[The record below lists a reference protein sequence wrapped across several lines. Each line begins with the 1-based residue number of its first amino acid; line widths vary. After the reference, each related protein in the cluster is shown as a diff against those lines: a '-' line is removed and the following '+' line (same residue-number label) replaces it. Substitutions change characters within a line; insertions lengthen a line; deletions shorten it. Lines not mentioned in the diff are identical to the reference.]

1 MSRSPKLVL
10 AACCLTML
18 AVGENSTAIM
28 AALPAMTAELKL
40 EAATVEWIVNAYLLA
55 SAVFIV
61 LGGEAADRFG
71 AARSSAA
78 GIALFALASL
88 VIALAPDGRMVVAAR
103 ALQGIGAAFAVPGTL
118 AAVTHE
124 HSESDH
130 PRVIGA
136 WSGFLML
143 GFSIGPLIG
152 GALTHYA
159 GWRAMFWLNL
169 LLMAP
174 AGLALWL
181 RPPAATA
188 RTDRVDWLGLALL
201 AVFMVALVEGLHG
214 VAHLE
219 SAPASVLVPLVLAV
233 AAFAGLVRVEA
244 HRSAPLLDFALFRDR
259 NFALACALAFL
270 LMGDIMALLLYYN
283 IFAQASDGAQHG
295 LGLTPVAAGLSLM
308 PLSAG
313 LFGFARTSHRLAER
327 IGIRPMMAGGS
338 VLLALG
344 CAVAWL
350 ALSGAGF
357 AVLLVGLFAA
367 GAGIALPYSSAP
379 RIGLAALP
387 QTLAGKGSGILNSSS
402 FLGGTVGVTAGGVL
416 FGAFGFT
423 GVLALVAISALA
435 GAGLALGIR
444 EK

>member
-28 AALPAMTAELKL
+28 AALPAMTSELKL
-40 EAATVEWIVNAYLLA
+40 EGATVEWIVNAYLLA

-88 VIALAPDGRMVVAAR
+88 VIALAPDGRTVVAAR

-124 HSESDH
+124 FPESDH

-136 WSGFLML
+136 WTGFLML

-159 GWRAMFWLNL
+159 GWRTVFWLNL

-181 RPPAATA
+181 RPRTASA

-201 AVFMVALVEGLHG
+201 AVFMVALVQGLHG

-219 SAPASVLVPLVLAV
+219 SAPAAAIVPLVLAV
-233 AAFAGLVRVEA
+233 VAFAGLVRVETR
-244 HRSAPLLDFALFRDR
+244 RSAPLLDLGLFRDG
-259 NFALACALAFL
+259 NFSLACVLGFL
-270 LMGDIMALLLYYN
+270 LMGDIMATLLYYN
-283 IFAQASDGAQHG
+283 IFAQAPRD
-295 LGLTPVAAGLSLM
+295 LGLTPVAAGLSLI

-313 LFGFARTSHRLAER
+313 LFGFARTSHRLAAKV
-327 IGIRPMMAGGS
+327 GIRPMMIAGS
-338 VLLALG
+338 LLLALG
-344 CAVAWL
+344 CAIAWVAL
-350 ALSGAGF
+350 AGAGF
-357 AVLLVGLFAA
+357 AVLMAGLFAM
-367 GAGIALPYSSAP
+367 GAGIALPYASAP

-387 QTLAGKGSGILNSSS
+387 QTLAGKGSGILNSST

-416 FGAFGFT
+416 FGIFGFK
-423 GVLALVAISALA
+423 GVLALVAISALV
-435 GAGLALGIR
+435 GAGLALR
-444 EK
+444 LRD

>member
-1 MSRSPKLVL
+1 MTRSPKLVL

-88 VIALAPDGRMVVAAR
+88 VIALAPDGRTVVTAR

-118 AAVTHE
+118 AAVTYE

-136 WSGFLML
+136 WTGFLML

-174 AGLALWL
+174 PGLALWL
-181 RPPAATA
+181 RPPAAAA
-188 RTDRVDWLGLALL
+188 RTDRIDWFGLGLL
-201 AVFMVALVEGLHG
+201 AVFMIALVQGLHG

-219 SAPASVLVPLVLAV
+219 SAPAAVVVPLVLAV
-233 AAFAGLVRVEA
+233 VAFVGLVRVET
-244 HRSAPLLDFALFRDR
+244 RRGAPLLDLALFRDR
-259 NFALACALAFL
+259 NFALACILAFL
-270 LMGDIMALLLYYN
+270 LMGDIMAMLLYYN
-283 IFAQASDGAQHG
+283 IFAQAPHG
-295 LGLTPVAAGLSLM
+295 LGMTPVAAGLSLM

-313 LFGFARTSHRLAER
+313 LFGFARTSHRLAQK
-327 IGIRPMMAGGS
+327 IGIRPMMVGGS
-338 VLLALG
+338 ALLALG
-344 CAVAWL
+344 CAIAWL
-350 ALSGAGF
+350 ALAGAGF
-357 AVLLVGLFAA
+357 AVLMVGLFAA

-387 QTLAGKGSGILNSSS
+387 QALAGKGSGILNSSS
-402 FLGGTVGVTAGGVL
+402 FLGGTVGVTTGGVL
-416 FGAFGFT
+416 FGVFGLT
-423 GVLALVAISALA
+423 GVLALVAISALV
-435 GAGLALGIR
+435 GAGLALR
-444 EK
+444 LRD